1 MNSAADAR
9 KQREFSKLLGMAIH
23 FRDNQEYQNALLI
36 LRKLAR
42 IRPHSASVHG
52 ILADV
57 QWRLGHLER
66 AVQSFKRA
74 TKLSPKSELASLGLF
89 HTLWESGQIDR
100 AKAEMKRYLANAD
113 SKEYALMASGL
124 LANSHPSTANESRKK
139 QKRPKSLANG
149 KNSTS
154 LKLRRPT
161 RAK

>member
-57 QWRLGHLER
+57 QWRLGHL
-66 AVQSFKRA
+66 
-74 TKLSPKSELASLGLF
+74 
-89 HTLWESGQIDR
+89 DR

-124 LANSHPSTANESRKK
+124 LANSHPSGANESRKK

-149 KNSTS
+149 KHSTS
-154 LKLRRPT
+154 LKLRRP
-161 RAK
+161 